1 MLSVKGLQSYYGT
14 AHVLTGVDLDV
25 HPGEVVGLLGRN
37 GMGKTTLVR
46 SIAGIRPPQVRQG
59 EIRWNDEDI
68 VDLDSWHI
76 ARRGIGLVPQGRH
89 IFGSLTVV
97 ENLTVVARASER
109 EDAWNV
115 ERVFEFFPRL
125 EERKTSRGRNL
136 SGGEQ
141 QMLAI
146 GRALMTNPTL
156 LLMDEPSEG
165 LAPILL
171 RQIRE
176 RLEQLKGT
184 ELSILLV
191 EQNLGLALRLCDRLY
206 VLGEGGTIAWHG
218 TPEELDRDD
227 DTKRRHL
234 GV

>member
-1 MLSVKGLQSYYGT
+1 
-14 AHVLTGVDLDV
+14 
-25 HPGEVVGLLGRN
+25 
-37 GMGKTTLVR
+37 
-46 SIAGIRPPQVRQG
+46 
-59 EIRWNDEDI
+59 
-68 VDLDSWHI
+68 
-76 ARRGIGLVPQGRH
+76 
-89 IFGSLTVV
+89 
-97 ENLTVVARASER
+97 
-109 EDAWNV
+109 
-115 ERVFEFFPRL
+115 VFEFFPRL

-165 LAPILL
+165 LAPIVL